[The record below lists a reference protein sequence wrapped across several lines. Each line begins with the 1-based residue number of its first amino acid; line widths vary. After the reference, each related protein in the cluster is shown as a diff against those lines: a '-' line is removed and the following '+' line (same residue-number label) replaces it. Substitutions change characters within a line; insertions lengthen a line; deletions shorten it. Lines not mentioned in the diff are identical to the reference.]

1 LTEVPLDWASL
12 NDPTLVVPEARAWDC
27 QAPADRDAGQ
37 WAAVAAVS
45 ILENH
50 NCGYLQQYPHETLA
64 GGSYYMFKL
73 PSPIPPAGQPGGPP
87 AERDRR
93 IMWGMPLDARTWM
106 VEVERHPERLIPE
119 LQALIDKFTR
129 QAQEQQAAKPKK

>member
-1 LTEVPLDWASL
+1 MAGFAADDFVTEKQGMV
-12 NDPTLVVPEARAWDC
+12 
-27 QAPADRDAGQ
+27 
-37 WAAVAAVS
+37 
-45 ILENH
+45 
-50 NCGYLQQYPHETLA
+50 
-64 GGSYYMFKL
+64 
-73 PSPIPPAGQPGGPP
+73 PAGQPGGPP